1 MSEKKTAT
9 LEEILAQHNISVRE
23 TPNGYVVEE
32 DDPLRLDEPED
43 DGELEV
49 DFTVIHLLRALDSV
63 EDAAAS
69 IFAEGYEYPLQA
81 EEWETL
87 DNLHYIH
94 RCIQQIIDKA

>member
-23 TPNGYVVEE
+23 TPNGYVV
-32 DDPLRLDEPED
+32 DTVDEPED
-43 DGELEV
+43 DEEVEV
-49 DFTVIHLLRALDSV
+49 DFRVIHLLRALDSV
-63 EDAAAS
+63 EDAAAA
-69 IFAEGYEYPLQA
+69 IFAEGYEYPLQ
-81 EEWETL
+81 EREWEAL